1 VKVQKGVSNAEFNAK
16 ELDSNKIISV
26 IF

>member
-1 VKVQKGVSNAEFNAK
+1 VKVQKGISNVEFNVK

-26 IF
+26 IC